1 MLTQLCAGPQV
12 HFAHASKCYSRDA
25 DGCNG
30 GRDADGLNGSV
41 RVGDAGDPVSEIG
54 CVTGSDGGNC
64 GNGHSCVVDG
74 DDDDGC
80 GGDGDGGF
88 DSGDGGD
95 CCISEDGGGGSHGGG
110 QVARRRRWATA
121 SRVQVRPAC

>member
-25 DGCNG
+25 DG
-30 GRDADGLNGSV
+30 LNGSV

-54 CVTGSDGGNC
+54 CVRDGGNC
-64 GNGHSCVVDG
+64 SNGHSCVVDG
-74 DDDDGC
+74 DDDDGG
-80 GGDGDGGF
+80 GGDGDGVF
-88 DSGDGGD
+88 DNGDSGD

-110 QVARRRRWATA
+110 QVARRRRRATA
-121 SRVQVRPAC
+121 SRVRVRPAC